1 MEDPE
6 SEWKIQEYSS
16 SEEDDE
22 DDKPTV
28 VRRILSNG
36 YVIGKEFVI
45 TGIFIS
51 SAPLVVP
58 PLVVVS
64 AIGYAFT
71 VPFGVLFASYACT
84 NKIMSMLL
92 PTPSSPLRLEYYS
105 GEVQQEDDDCKLGLG
120 LDVVVETNEGDYGA
134 EVDDFVT
141 EREDNELVEDVNQ
154 EVHETEMVF
163 ELGDD
168 YRQPDDY
175 GPEVEGYVTDK
186 EDNELVE
193 DVNQEVETE
202 IVFGFGDDYR
212 QEGETSIANVDED
225 VDEREMEMEDDMLQR
240 VNDTEEKE
248 REPMEDVKQG
258 VELRPCFDVAG
269 HDDQGY
275 EEDAGEYLEGND
287 DGLEEEPKGEVD
299 ESESDTQEVNEDAML
314 RDEGWV
320 DNTVEDDCIVS
331 ESASDV
337 AFGDVEDVGTTIPVT
352 SGSASNVVFGD
363 VKDVGATIP
372 VTSGS
377 ASDVDFG
384 DAKDVETTKPF
395 TSGSA
400 SNVVF
405 DDVKDVETTKSVTNE
420 SVSDVVFGD
429 IKDVETT
436 KQVTSESAS
445 DVVSGDV
452 KDVGSTKPITSENA
466 FNVVFG
472 DDTDVETTE
481 PVTVIEIESEKLVEK
496 GSKND
501 EPVGEMRHVVILS
514 DGNEENNFN
523 SRVVD
528 ELDLVAREVVGDA
541 NEYERSIESDEK
553 VLRESMGTQENNG
566 GDASTDGSEDAIMR
580 TMEEHLIH
588 SNADAQ
594 EIGEEN
600 NNLEVGNEVKEN
612 AADDSVKYTDKENA
626 ADDNGNKVKENVAD
640 DVLERTPSKH
650 NTDNAKV
657 VYKKMP
663 SREDNLDDE
672 KIWEKIGALRTIVG
686 YQTPSQPT
694 CIGELKALYVFTGV
708 EPPASFDGDSDLD
721 AKLKF
726 LMAIVGVK

>member
-16 SEEDDE
+16 SEEEDDE

-64 AIGYAFT
+64 AIGYALT

-92 PTPSSPLRLEYYS
+92 STPSSPPRLEYYR
-105 GEVQQEDDDCKLGLG
+105 GEVPQEDDEMMDCKLGLG
-120 LDVVVETNEGDYGA
+120 LDGVVETNEGDYGA
-134 EVDDFVT
+134 EVDGFVT
-141 EREDNELVEDVNQ
+141 DREGNELVEDVNQ

-163 ELGDD
+163 KLGDHS
-168 YRQPDDY
+168 RQPDDY

-202 IVFGFGDDYR
+202 IVFGLGDDYR
-212 QEGETSIANVDED
+212 QEWEISIANVDEA
-225 VDEREMEMEDDMLQR
+225 VDERELEMEDDMLQR
-240 VNDTEEKE
+240 ENDTEEKE
-248 REPMEDVKQG
+248 RGPVEDVKQG

-287 DGLEEEPKGEVD
+287 DGLEEDPKGEVN

-320 DNTVEDDCIVS
+320 DNMVEDDCIVS
-331 ESASDV
+331 ERASDV

-352 SGSASNVVFGD
+352 NGSASNVVFGDDKDAGTAEPVTSGSASNVVFGD
-363 VKDVGATIP
+363 I
-372 VTSGS
+372 
-377 ASDVDFG
+377 
-384 DAKDVETTKPF
+384 KDVETTKP
-395 TSGSA
+395 
-400 SNVVF
+400 
-405 DDVKDVETTKSVTNE
+405 VT
-420 SVSDVVFGD
+420 VFGD

-472 DDTDVETTE
+472 DDKDVETTE
-481 PVTVIEIESEKLVEK
+481 PVTVIEIKSEKLVEK

-514 DGNEENNFN
+514 DGNDENNFN

-553 VLRESMGTQENNG
+553 VLRESMGTQ
-566 GDASTDGSEDAIMR
+566 DGSEDAIMR

-626 ADDNGNKVKENVAD
+626 ADDNGNEVKENVAD
-640 DVLERTPSKH
+640 NNVERVPSKH
-650 NTDNAKV
+650 NSDNAKV

-708 EPPASFDGDSDLD
+708 EPPASFEGDSDLD

>member
-92 PTPSSPLRLEYYS
+92 PTPSSPPRLEYYS
-105 GEVQQEDDDCKLGLG
+105 GEVQQEDDEMMDCKLGLG
-120 LDVVVETNEGDYGA
+120 LGLDGVVETNEGDYGA
-134 EVDDFVT
+134 EVDGF
-141 EREDNELVEDVNQ
+141 
-154 EVHETEMVF
+154 
-163 ELGDD
+163 
-168 YRQPDDY
+168 
-175 GPEVEGYVTDK
+175 VTDK

-202 IVFGFGDDYR
+202 IVFGLRDDYR
-212 QEGETSIANVDED
+212 QEGETSIANVHED
-225 VDEREMEMEDDMLQR
+225 VDEREMEMEMEDDMLQR

-248 REPMEDVKQG
+248 REPVEDVKQG
-258 VELRPCFDVAG
+258 VELRPCFGVAG
-269 HDDQGY
+269 DNDQGY
-275 EEDAGEYLEGND
+275 KEDAGEYLEGND
-287 DGLEEEPKGEVD
+287 DGLEEEPKGEGWLVENCND

-314 RDEGWV
+314 RDEVW
-320 DNTVEDDCIVS
+320 VEDDCIVC
-331 ESASDV
+331 EGASDV
-337 AFGDVEDVGTTIPVT
+337 VFGDIKDLGTTIPVTNGSASNVVFGDDKDAGTTELVT

-363 VKDVGATIP
+363 VKDV
-372 VTSGS
+372 
-377 ASDVDFG
+377 
-384 DAKDVETTKPF
+384 ETTKPV
-395 TSGSA
+395 TSESA

-405 DDVKDVETTKSVTNE
+405 GDVKDVETTKPVA
-420 SVSDVVFGD
+420 SVSASSVVFGD

-436 KQVTSESAS
+436 KQVTSKSAS

-452 KDVGSTKPITSENA
+452 KDVASTKPITSENA

-472 DDTDVETTE
+472 DDKDVETTE

-514 DGNEENNFN
+514 DGNGENNFN

-528 ELDLVAREVVGDA
+528 ELDLVAREVVVDA

-580 TMEEHLIH
+580 TTEEHLIH

-600 NNLEVGNEVKEN
+600 NKLEVGNEVKEN
-612 AADDSVKYTDKENA
+612 AADDSVKYTDKENT
-626 ADDNGNKVKENVAD
+626 ADENGNEVKENVAD

-708 EPPASFDGDSDLD
+708 EPPASFEGDSDLD

>member
-212 QEGETSIANVDED
+212 QEGETLIANVDED
-225 VDEREMEMEDDMLQR
+225 VDEREMEMEMEMEDDMLQR

-352 SGSASNVVFGD
+352 SGSASNV
-363 VKDVGATIP
+363 
-372 VTSGS
+372 
-377 ASDVDFG
+377 
-384 DAKDVETTKPF
+384 
-395 TSGSA
+395 
-400 SNVVF
+400 
-405 DDVKDVETTKSVTNE
+405 DVETTKSVTNE

-626 ADDNGNKVKENVAD
+626 ADDNGNEVKENVSD

-708 EPPASFDGDSDLD
+708 EPPASFEGDSDLD